1 MQTAGRQ
8 VSYKVKFVVKCSNRF
23 PVPELDLSKT
33 QSLGIGNNYWLEYFT
48 TFTWFAC
55 KSAVCVF
62 CTPSEKV
69 FNPLGP
75 KSDQHQISLCNINA
89 L

>member
-33 QSLGIGNNYWLEYFT
+33 QSLGIGNWLEYFI

-55 KSAVCVF
+55 KSAVCIF
-62 CTPSEKV
+62 CTPSEKEL
-69 FNPLGP
+69 NPLGP